1 MDEAFAAAGVGRP
14 FLEGAERRRLLQ
26 ALSEL
31 CEEREAWPRG
41 DELHAEALPGHWPLA
56 ARLSREDEQLVA
68 RLRAG
73 LAKLAGSLRGEP
85 FEAAAAVHRA
95 LDGAESTMR
104 RDFARGRSGR
114 LPQLLPSFAY
124 LVVLPL
130 EGPAEALRVSE
141 RAARLVSGRS

>member
-1 MDEAFAAAGVGRP
+1 MDKALAAPGIHRP
-14 FLEGAERRRLLQ
+14 FLERAERRRLLR
-26 ALSEL
+26 ALNEL
-31 CEEREAWPRG
+31 CEERETWPRG
-41 DELHAEALPGHWPLA
+41 DELHAEALPEHWPLA
-56 ARLSREDEQLVA
+56 ARLNGEDEQLVA

-95 LDGAESTMR
+95 LDGAESVMR
-104 RDFARGRSGR
+104 RDCARGQSGR

-130 EGPAEALRVSE
+130 GGPAEALRVSE
-141 RAARLVSGRS
+141 RAARLLATAP